1 MISHPSALR
10 DFTVDRRVLLL
21 SSVALLIGAGG
32 AVLAALLLKAIA
44 LATNIFYYGRFSTVN
59 ALPSGSHLG
68 LYAVFVP
75 IVGGIIVGLMARYGS
90 DKIRGHGIPEAIEAI
105 LFRGARVQP
114 RLAILKPLSA
124 AIAIGSGGPFGAEG
138 PIIMTGG
145 AFGSVIAQL
154 INLSAAE
161 RSTLMAAGAA
171 AGMSATF
178 AAPLAAILL
187 AVELLLF
194 ELRPRSL
201 VPVALASV
209 TAAVL
214 RVIWLGS
221 GPIFPALGPVL
232 PPDTRLVHLAPL
244 VGAAVFLGVSVG
256 FASALLSRMVY
267 MFEDLF
273 ERLPLHIMWWP
284 AIGGLGVGI
293 GGLLFP
299 PALGVGYNNI
309 AQMLSGHDTLSLVIG
324 IIIVKSLIWSFS
336 LGSGTSGGV
345 LAPLLMIG
353 GALGGLIAHLLAL
366 PPTEASVY
374 ALLGMGAMLAGSLG
388 VPLTAMVF
396 CVELTGS
403 LTSLLPLIISCV
415 AAHTVTS
422 LVMPRSILTERLSRR
437 GFHLSREYGVD
448 ILETVSVLDAMSKIP
463 GGEVPESSASRV
475 YTDETC
481 RSASEKMALTG
492 ERILAV
498 VDRATG
504 EIVGSVSSR
513 DLLIGRR
520 RSIEREAAR
529 ERIFF
534 SFNDRAESK

>member
-21 SSVALLIGAGG
+21 SSVALVIGAGG
-32 AVLAALLLKAIA
+32 AVLAALLLRAIA
-44 LATNIFYYGRFSTVN
+44 LATNIFYYGRFSTAA
-59 ALPSGSHLG
+59 ALPSGTHLG
-68 LYAVFVP
+68 LYAVLVP
-75 IVGGIIVGLMARYGS
+75 IAGGIIVGLMARYGS

-145 AFGSVIAQL
+145 AFGSVVAQL

-178 AAPLAAILL
+178 AAPFAAVLL

-214 RVIWLGS
+214 RVVWLGA

-232 PPDTRLVHLAPL
+232 PSDTRLVHLAPL
-244 VGAAVFLGVSVG
+244 VGAAVLLGTSVG
-256 FASALLSRMVY
+256 FCAALLSRMVY
-267 MFEDLF
+267 TFEDLF
-273 ERLPLHIMWWP
+273 ERLPLSLMWWP

-293 GGLLFP
+293 GGLIFP

-309 AQMLSGHDTLSLVIG
+309 AELLSGHDTLGLVIG
-324 IIIVKSLIWSFS
+324 ILIVKSIIWSFS

-353 GALGGLIAHLLAL
+353 GALGGLVAYLFSL
-366 PPTEASVY
+366 PPQQAAVY

-388 VPLTAMVF
+388 VPLTATVF

-415 AAHTVTS
+415 AAHLVTS
-422 LVMPRSILTERLSRR
+422 LIMPRSILTERLSRR

-448 ILETVSVLDAMSKIP
+448 ILETVSVLDAMSKL
-463 GGEVPESSASRV
+463 PEAEMPPSTASRV

-481 RSASEKMALTG
+481 RTASEKMALTG
-492 ERILAV
+492 ERLLTV
-498 VDRATG
+498 VDRNTG

-520 RSIEREAAR
+520 RSMEREAAR

-534 SFNDRAESK
+534 SFAARD